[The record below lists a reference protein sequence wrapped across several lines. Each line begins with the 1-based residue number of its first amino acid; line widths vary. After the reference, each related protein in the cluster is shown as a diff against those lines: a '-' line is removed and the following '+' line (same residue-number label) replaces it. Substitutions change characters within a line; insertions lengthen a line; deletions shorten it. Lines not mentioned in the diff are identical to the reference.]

1 MPGGGVKMGRQRRHE
16 AWRSGGCSSRA
27 FGISGVRGWG
37 VGFWVVAASEW
48 GEVLG
53 FAVAGGW
60 VPQRWVL
67 ILWVLAAGEWWVLCG
82 SFFFGIG
89 KQLNGNFLGPSRKND
104 KDNSLVEKTQWRGI
118 FFFFFCGDFFLVL
131 DWLRD
136 ASDQTDR
143 CLLWYQNWRRTIRT
157 KLKEQKNKRI

>member
-118 FFFFFCGDFFLVL
+118 FFFFLWWFFSSSRLIAGCFRL
-131 DWLRD
+131 DRSMFTLIPKLTQD
-136 ASDQTDR
+136 N
-143 CLLWYQNWRRTIRT
+143 QNKIERTE
-157 KLKEQKNKRI
+157 K